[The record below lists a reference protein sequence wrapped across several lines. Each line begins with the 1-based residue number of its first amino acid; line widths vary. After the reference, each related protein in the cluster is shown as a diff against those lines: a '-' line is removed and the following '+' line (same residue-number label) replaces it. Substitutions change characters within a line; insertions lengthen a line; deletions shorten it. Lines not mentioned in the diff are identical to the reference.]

1 MRMVD
6 LAEVRG
12 MTSGATSTIQ
22 LNGTSLVGEVA
33 HDDVPPTD
41 VPNPSTSAPN
51 ATASVDQEFTLWLRS
66 RWQDKEA
73 LLDRFTKTG
82 GFARAPAGGDD
93 GDAGRESG
101 ANGEDEV
108 ERRGL
113 VKGEEVVL
121 SLGLW

>member
-1 MRMVD
+1 MRLVD

-12 MTSGATSTIQ
+12 VTLSGSPGTQ
-22 LNGTSLVGEVA
+22 LNGRPAAPAGEVA

-41 VPNPSTSAPN
+41 VPNPTTPTPSANN
-51 ATASVDQEFTLWLRS
+51 ANTEFTHWLRS
-66 RWQDKEA
+66 RWEDKEA

-82 GFARAPAGGDD
+82 GFARAPAGGAD
-93 GDAGRESG
+93 GV
-101 ANGEDEV
+101 DEV
-108 ERRGL
+108 AKRGL